1 MKFWISKNSEVA
13 VREQLVTQV
22 AIAVASGDLKS
33 GERLPSTRE
42 IARRYGLHPNTVAAA
57 YQVLVDDGVLEFR
70 HGSGYFV
77 CDKSNGESTGDGID
91 RAIDELLTLCRESG
105 FSVDELLTR
114 IRLRTGGS
122 GLKKVLLIESDEGLR
137 DILIHELDRAV
148 NADIAAVSFE
158 EFAESGCE
166 GDVVLTAF
174 FDEKPKIE
182 PLLHDGSKCIFLS
195 GRSVATVLSA
205 ETRPAENE
213 TIAVA
218 SGWDGFL
225 TIARV
230 MLTAAQIKPGNI
242 VIRSTR
248 DEDWQDTVSRAAF
261 VICDSLTATS
271 LGPESVVKPF
281 SVISDESIE
290 GLAKSLS

>member
-1 MKFWISKNSEVA
+1 MKFWISKNSEVP
-13 VREQLVTQV
+13 VREQLTTQV
-22 AIAVASGDLKS
+22 SLAVASGDLKS

-42 IARRYGLHPNTVAAA
+42 IGRRYGLHPNTVAAA
-57 YQVLVDDGVLEFR
+57 YHNLVDDGVLEFR

-77 CDKSNGESTGDGID
+77 CDRTNDKSTGDGID
-91 RAIDELLTLCRESG
+91 RAIDALLATARESG
-105 FSVDELLTR
+105 ISVDELLTR
-114 IRLRTGGS
+114 VRLRTGGA
-122 GLKKVLLIESDEGLR
+122 GLKKILLIESDEELR
-137 DILIHELDRAV
+137 DILIYEIDRAV
-148 NADIAAVSFE
+148 QADIATVSFE
-158 EFAESGCE
+158 EFAESGYD

-205 ETRPAENE
+205 ETRPTDNE

-230 MLTAAQIKPGNI
+230 MLTAAKIEPGNV

-248 DEDWQDTVSRAAF
+248 DEGWQDAVSRASF
-261 VICDSLTATS
+261 IICDSLTAT
-271 LGPESVVKPF
+271 LLNAESVVKPF
-281 SVISDESIE
+281 SVVSDESIE
-290 GLAKSLS
+290 ELARVIK